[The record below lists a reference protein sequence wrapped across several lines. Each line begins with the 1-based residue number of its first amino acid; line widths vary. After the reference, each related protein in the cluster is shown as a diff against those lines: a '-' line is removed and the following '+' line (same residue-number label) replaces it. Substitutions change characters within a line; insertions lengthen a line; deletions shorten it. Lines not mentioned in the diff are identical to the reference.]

1 MERKRRFQTRQQ
13 YAEEKAKSSKFD
25 RVNKNLNILI
35 AIVAIAIVV
44 TLAIILSN
52 DSVPKDQAEPKE
64 TNEQAV
70 SEEQQSNEDQ
80 TSGDQTNAGTTDEND
95 ENDEDD
101 ENVTE
106 ETTDVVE
113 NTILPSA
120 DPIVDEVQV
129 NSAWAAYPT
138 EQTGKHVS
146 TFVSGHIDYEEKLK
160 AVFSVLDLQ
169 QDNSIVLRVKNNGS
183 ANTAIAVV
191 TSMDKSEMYRV
202 SIEWIDGE
210 GWKPTR
216 LEMLNTVVGAY

>member
-25 RVNKNLNILI
+25 RLNKNLNILI

-64 TNEQAV
+64 KNEHVV
-70 SEEQQSNEDQ
+70 SKEQQSNEDQ
-80 TSGDQTNAGTTDEND
+80 TSGDQTNAGSTDV
-95 ENDEDD
+95 NDEDD

-113 NTILPSA
+113 NTILPSV

-138 EQTGKHVS
+138 EQTGEHVS
-146 TFVSGHIDYEEKLK
+146 TFESGHIDYEEKLK

-169 QDNSIVLRVKNNGS
+169 QENSIVLRVKNNGS

-191 TSMDKSEMYRV
+191 TSMDKTEMYRV

-216 LEMLNTVVGAY
+216 LEVLNSVVGAY